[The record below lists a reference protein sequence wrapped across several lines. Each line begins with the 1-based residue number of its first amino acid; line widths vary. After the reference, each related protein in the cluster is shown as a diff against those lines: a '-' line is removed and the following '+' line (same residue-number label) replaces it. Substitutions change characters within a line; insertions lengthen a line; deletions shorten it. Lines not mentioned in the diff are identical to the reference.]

1 MSQGLSAMI
10 AELERLAKEQGG
22 GKRIPPVDQWNP
34 AYCGDVGIEIRADG
48 TWWHQ
53 GGRMTREALV
63 RLFASVLRKD
73 ADGLT
78 YLVTPG
84 EKILVRVE
92 DAPFL
97 AVRVDRAGEGRAQTL
112 VFTTNMGDVVAAG
125 PDHPIRVRTDPET
138 QEPRPYVRVRGRL
151 EARILRAP
159 FYEMVEWAEERGDK
173 SGVWSNDIFFEIGA
187 AGGETAATP

>member
-1 MSQGLSAMI
+1 VSAGLSAMI
-10 AELERLAKEQGG
+10 AELEALAKEGG
-22 GKRIPPVDQWNP
+22 GARRIPPVEAWNP

-48 TWWHQ
+48 SWWHQ

-63 RLFASVLRKD
+63 RLFATVLRKD
-73 ADGLT
+73 EDGLT

-84 EKILVRVE
+84 EKILVQVE

-97 AVRVDRAGEGRAQTL
+97 AVRVDQSGAGADQTL

-125 PDHPIRVRTDPET
+125 PDNPIRVRTDPQT
-138 QEPRPYVRVRGRL
+138 LEPRPYVRVRGRL

-159 FYEMVEWAEERGDK
+159 FYEMVELSEEKDGVP
-173 SGVWSNDIFFEIGA
+173 GVWSGRAFFPLGA
-187 AGGETAATP
+187 AGC

>member
-1 MSQGLSAMI
+1 MPQGLSDMI

-22 GKRIPPVDQWNP
+22 GKRIPPVEQWNP

-48 TWWHQ
+48 SWWHQ

-63 RLFASVLRKD
+63 RLFATVLRKD

-97 AVRVDRAGEGRAQTL
+97 AVRADRAGEGAAQTIA
-112 VFTTNMGDVVAAG
+112 FTTNMGDVVLAG
-125 PDHPIRVRTDPET
+125 PDHPIRVRTDPRT
-138 QEPRPYVRVRGRL
+138 LEPRPYVRVRGRL
-151 EARILRAP
+151 EARILRPA
-159 FYEMVEWAEERGDK
+159 FYDLVDWAQERDGRF
-173 SGVWSNDIFFEIGA
+173 GVWSQGAFFEIGA
-187 AGGETAATP
+187 AESRLAT